1 MTTGFVTVSRSITDL
16 RWWNNNTARGLLL
29 YMIMKANW
37 KAGYTSDGTLVP
49 VGSFATSIRRM
60 ASDSEVSETTI
71 KTWLNRFEEDGIISR
86 NSTHRMTIIK
96 VLVYSTFSGIEKTQ
110 GDTVSNTVSDSLSN
124 TVADHN
130 RKKEI
135 KEIKEK
141 KNSPLTPQGG
151 PKKRGSR
158 STVRIDTPDWYKRV
172 QSEGIPE
179 EAQASPDLVAEFERL
194 KHSFSKGENNE

>member
-60 ASDSEVSETTI
+60 AADSEVSETTI
-71 KTWLNRFEEDGIISR
+71 KTWLDRFEESGIIER
-86 NSTHRMTIIK
+86 KSTHRMTIIK
-96 VLVYSTFSGIEKTQ
+96 VLVYSTFSGIGKTQ
-110 GDTVSNTVSDSLSN
+110 GDTVSNTVSDSVGDQL
-124 TVADHN
+124 TDHN

-135 KEIKEK
+135 KEIKEI
-141 KNSPLTPQGG
+141 KNIPPISPKGG
-151 PKKRGSR
+151 REYPRKRKEP
-158 STVRIDTPDWYKRV
+158 VRIDTPDWYKRV
-172 QSEGIPE
+172 KSEGIPE
-179 EAQASPDLVAEFERL
+179 AEQASPELIAEFEAW
-194 KHSFSKGENNE
+194 KEKVSND